1 MADIL
6 LSDLTNATNVT
17 DGQSNGTGVYDKL
30 MNTTN
35 MYIGDQYNR
44 GMLTGTDYAT
54 VLLGAMQGVMQASM
68 QFLLQEKVAE
78 AQIDLYNKQKDGFD
92 HDAKQKLM
100 KTVMDS
106 WSILFSSAPDAD
118 LIPDAIKRQNVD
130 KIVENAMIALGI
142 TETATMTDDTIDG
155 SYPDTLIGAQA

>member
-1 MADIL
+1 
-6 LSDLTNATNVT
+6 
-17 DGQSNGTGVYDKL
+17 
-30 MNTTN
+30 
-35 MYIGDQYNR
+35 
-44 GMLTGTDYAT
+44 
-54 VLLGAMQGVMQASM
+54 M
-68 QFLLQEKVAE
+68 QFLLQEKVTE
-78 AQIDLYNKQKDGFD
+78 AQIDLYNKQRDGFD

-130 KIVENAMIALGI
+130 KIVENAMIALGMPEI
-142 TETATMTDDTIDG
+142 ATMTGDTIDG